1 MEEKQMDANVIKEEF
16 LKGYD
21 CSQVVLRHFAKELGI
36 SEDEA
41 NRIAAG
47 FGGGMS
53 LGKVCG
59 AYTGALMAIGL
70 KYGHSNPEGLM
81 AQKEIMTAK
90 NMELKGRF
98 TNEFGTVDCK
108 ELIGFDVSTPDGLQ
122 GALDSGKLVD
132 YCPVLAG
139 KVIKITEEIL
149 KDEER

>member
-1 MEEKQMDANVIKEEF
+1 MDAKIIKEEF

-41 NRIAAG
+41 NRLAAG
-47 FGGGMS
+47 FGGGML

-70 KYGHSNPEGLM
+70 KYGHSNPDGLM

-90 NMELKGRF
+90 NMELKNRF
-98 TNEFGTVDCK
+98 TEEFGTIECK
-108 ELIGFDVSTPDGLQ
+108 ELIGFDVSTPEGLQ
-122 GALDSGKLVD
+122 AALDSGKLVD
-132 YCPVLAG
+132 YCPVLAE
-139 KVIKITEEIL
+139 KVIKMTEEIL
-149 KDEER
+149 KDDRD

>member
-1 MEEKQMDANVIKEEF
+1 MDARVIKEEF

-21 CSQVVLRHFAKELGI
+21 CSQVVLRHFAGEFGI

-47 FGGGMS
+47 FGGGMC

-59 AYTGALMAIGL
+59 TYTGALMAIGL
-70 KYGHSNPEGLM
+70 KYGHSNPDGLM

-90 NMELKGRF
+90 NMELKERF
-98 TNEFGTVDCK
+98 TEEFGTIECK
-108 ELIGFDVSTPDGLQ
+108 ELIGFDVSTPEGLQ
-122 GALDSGKLVD
+122 AALDSGKLVE
-132 YCPVLAG
+132 YCPVLAE

-149 KDEER
+149 KDNGR